1 MARCRDRRL
10 QERMMVHFDPYG
22 REHTEDSYPVYARLR
37 AEAPVY
43 HNAERQ
49 FAITMCSPHSA
60 IR

>member
-1 MARCRDRRL
+1 
-10 QERMMVHFDPYG
+10 MVHFDPYG